1 MMSRFALLALLAAPC
16 AAFMAAP
23 QPLRATSARRV
34 AASPTAILEHVDLS
48 AFQMLAEVLDDQGK
62 AAWLT
67 GAAPRAGLECLGLSL
82 TLRWLGVALC
92 AFGPW

>member
-67 GAAPRAGLECLGLSL
+67 GALPGWLRALVWS
-82 TLRWLGVALC
+82 AL
-92 AFGPW
+92 ASA